1 MCPDCCCA
9 GTQLA
14 FEWTITREG
23 MLSIAVA
30 LLERTVRDRLEST
43 ALRQA
48 LSAAQVGSQSGTATA
63 PAVHGK
69 QHTLSLLLPCTFTFT
84 RHASMSE
91 PLCCH
96 IPPPAETG
104 V

>member
-1 MCPDCCCA
+1 
-9 GTQLA
+9 
-14 FEWTITREG
+14 

-48 LSAAQVGSQSGTATA
+48 LGAGQVGSQSGTTA
-63 PAVHGK
+63 PPAVHGE
-69 QHTLSLLLPCTFTFT
+69 QHTLSLLAFDLVPFMPL
-84 RHASMSE
+84 HIHQAS
-91 PLCCH
+91 
-96 IPPPAETG
+96 IN